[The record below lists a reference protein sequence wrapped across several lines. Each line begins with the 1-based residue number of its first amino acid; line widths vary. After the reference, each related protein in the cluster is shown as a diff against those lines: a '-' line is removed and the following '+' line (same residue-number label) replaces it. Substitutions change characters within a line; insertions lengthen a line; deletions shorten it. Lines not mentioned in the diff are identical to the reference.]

1 MYKKQWYCVA
11 AYCRASNFS
20 LNLLGSPYIW
30 CAVTLPF
37 QQVAPGVCLLGT
49 LQNISE
55 PRWPSL
61 GGLGSP
67 SYLTESSQNSPLSP
81 TIHLGV
87 AKWGE
92 GRAPLLLLLTC
103 QLIPAL
109 PVPFLLWVFL
119 KCLFAFF
126 FDPSYITEDQQS
138 PNLLWDCIIL
148 YYLRMF
154 LKFVQQVLSHRTSLT
169 SV

>member
-126 FDPSYITEDQQS
+126 FWSQLYNWRPAKSQPPLRLHYSLLFEDVSEVCTAS
-138 PNLLWDCIIL
+138 P
-148 YYLRMF
+148 
-154 LKFVQQVLSHRTSLT
+154 LSQD
-169 SV
+169 